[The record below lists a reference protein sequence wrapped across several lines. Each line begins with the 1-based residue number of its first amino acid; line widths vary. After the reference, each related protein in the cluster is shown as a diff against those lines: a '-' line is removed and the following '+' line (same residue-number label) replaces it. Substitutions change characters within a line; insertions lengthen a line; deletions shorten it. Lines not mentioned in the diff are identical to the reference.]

1 MKNSIFVLHIFLT
14 LVTGGFFA
22 ASCRAPSAEL
32 LTWEET
38 ADTEIEASE
47 TSVYFKEGQDIILSS
62 YRDPEFQEKVIDFF
76 GELTGSRDVASVV
89 LANAS
94 AIGVAPALAFAL
106 CAEESGY
113 NPQAFNRNKNNTV
126 DRGLFQLNSASFP
139 QLKVTEFYDSGKNAW
154 HGLSHLRWCLNT
166 AGSEVAGLAMY
177 NAGMTRVRT
186 GGTPKQTLDYVS
198 RIINRERKTE
208 ELFLAEY
215 AAITHIEIAEQPKKP
230 PFRLS
235 LLTPLGGR

>member
-1 MKNSIFVLHIFLT
+1 MKNKHSVLYILLALGTGALFLT
-14 LVTGGFFA
+14 
-22 ASCRAPSAEL
+22 SCKANEADISL
-32 LTWEET
+32 WEE
-38 ADTEIEASE
+38 AETEVSE

-62 YRDPEFQEKVIDFF
+62 YRDPKLREKVLDFF
-76 GELTGSRDVASVV
+76 EDLADSREVASVI

-94 AIGVAPALAFAL
+94 VIEVAPALAFAL

-113 NPQAFNRNKNNTV
+113 NPQAFNRNKNNTI

-139 QLKVTEFYDSGKNAW
+139 ELKVTDFYDSGKNAW

-177 NAGMTRVRT
+177 NAGMTRVRS
-186 GGTPKQTLDYVS
+186 GGTPKHTLDYVS
-198 RIINRERKTE
+198 RIINRERKIE

-215 AAITHIEIAEQPKKP
+215 AIITHIEIAEQPKKP
-230 PFRLS
+230 PFRLN